1 MSIKQANLRSIFSN
15 NEGWQNSQRILFDD
29 ETDKG
34 GKGVVES
41 PVKTETLEFLEE
53 RVMFEGDRVSSNVL
67 LHSVLSCFVGVSLLQ
82 GVQISGQKIFNF

>member
-1 MSIKQANLRSIFSN
+1 MFEN
-15 NEGWQNSQRILFDD
+15 G
-29 ETDKG
+29 TDKG

-53 RVMFEGDRVSSNVL
+53 RVMFEGDRVSGNVL
-67 LHSVLSCFVGVSLLQ
+67 LHPVLSCFVGVSLLQ

>member
-1 MSIKQANLRSIFSN
+1 MSFKQANLRSIFSN
-15 NEGWQNSQRILFDD
+15 NEGWQNNQRILFDH

-53 RVMFEGDRVSSNVL
+53 RVMFKGDRVSGNVL
-67 LHSVLSCFVGVSLLQ
+67 LHPVLSCFVGVSLLQ